1 MFTDCL
7 TVVDFMLKR
16 DSALHRKVKYSEILD
31 VGGKTSGS
39 RSPGFPPRLE
49 NPYCV
54 GWGVKLYSL
63 THVSKIPRIVS
74 LNLCKISHTPMLLC
88 RKL

>member
-39 RSPGFPPRLE
+39 RSPGFPR
-49 NPYCV
+49 
-54 GWGVKLYSL
+54 
-63 THVSKIPRIVS
+63 VSKIPRIVP